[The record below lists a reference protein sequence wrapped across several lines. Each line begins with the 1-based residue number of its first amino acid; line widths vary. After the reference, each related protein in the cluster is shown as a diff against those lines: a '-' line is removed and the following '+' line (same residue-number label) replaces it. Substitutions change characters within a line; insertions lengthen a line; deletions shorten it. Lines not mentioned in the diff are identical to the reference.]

1 MLLGMLSKIFWDVDW
16 NFDLDVDLKMLTKVL
31 FKGEVLKEGWDE
43 VNKATFM
50 VKQEYKVNNEE
61 EKKWSEQREEN
72 KDEEQKEVNEEEG
85 QSEQAH
91 LYGRST

>member
-1 MLLGMLSKIFWDVDW
+1 MWALKKLWDLEIVQMLAKKMSKMLLGMLSKIFWDVDW

-50 VKQEYKVNNEE
+50 VKQENKVNKEE
-61 EKKWSEQREEN
+61 
-72 KDEEQKEVNEEEG
+72 
-85 QSEQAH
+85 
-91 LYGRST
+91 